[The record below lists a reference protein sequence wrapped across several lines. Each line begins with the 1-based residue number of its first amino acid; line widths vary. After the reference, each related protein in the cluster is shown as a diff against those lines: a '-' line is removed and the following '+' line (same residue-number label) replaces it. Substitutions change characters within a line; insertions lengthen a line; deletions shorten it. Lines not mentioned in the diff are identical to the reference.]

1 MTSLLVAFGS
11 GVAVGVLALL
21 AVCALLMPRKEVP

>member
-21 AVCALLMPRKEVP
+21 AACALLMTREEMP